1 MTLATCLLTNTIPA
15 EFLPAEGAFFTQS
28 LQPEQCV
35 WDGACTGGSGLSCTG
50 GSGLSS
56 QHRQTL
62 HSISALSLVSVQQ
75 RKVIQANKASWG
87 LASCQN
93 WQMGART
100 LLWLWSV
107 TSSPLSAWVCSEQIS
122 LQKDAVANSE
132 LPFQGTWGPL
142 VNSSVK
148 AAHTKESFVSA
159 TVPPEPSLLSVR
171 WAWTWQVK

>member
-1 MTLATCLLTNTIPA
+1 MTLATCLFTNKIPV

-35 WDGACTGGSGLSCTG
+35 WDGACTG

-93 WQMGART
+93 WQMGTRT
-100 LLWLWSV
+100 LLGLWSV
-107 TSSPLSAWVCSEQIS
+107 TSSPPSAWVCSEQIS

-171 WAWTWQVK
+171 WAWNWQVK